1 MINNQRGVG
10 LMEVLVSLAILAIAV
25 LGFSALQFRALD
37 AVQEANDR
45 TAAMTLARDL
55 AEKIRVNRTQLS
67 VYKTKINSPGN
78 TVIISC
84 VKEDTGS
91 DVPPASSTVMC
102 SRVNMAAF
110 DVSQVLV
117 AARQKNMNM
126 IINDCQ
132 GGDRQCVYVAWGDTT
147 ITSTSQANC
156 MISGVY
162 VAGAK
167 CLVMEAYGS

>member
-1 MINNQRGVG
+1 MRSQYGVG
-10 LMEVLVSLAILAIAV
+10 LMEVLVSLLILSIAV
-25 LGFSALQFRALD
+25 LGFAALQFRALD

-55 AEKIRVNRTQLS
+55 AEKIRVNRTQLTK
-67 VYKTKINSPGN
+67 YKSEINASNDTTTK
-78 TVIISC
+78 SC
-84 VKEDTGS
+84 VRADSS
-91 DVPPASSTVMC
+91 DASVTTTPMC
-102 SRVNMAAF
+102 TQIEMTIFDASQLLAMAK
-110 DVSQVLV
+110 
-117 AARQKNMNM
+117 QKNMTV

-147 ITSTSQANC
+147 ITATSQANC
-156 MISGVY
+156 MVSGVY